1 MNAILP
7 RTNTM
12 AVISLIFGIICWF
25 ALPFLGA
32 IVAIVTGHLARGEI
46 ARAPAGTID
55 GDGMALA
62 GVILGWLHLALFV
75 LLIAFAILFLGGVAF
90 FTHWFH

>member
-1 MNAILP
+1 MNTPLP
-7 RTNTM
+7 RTSTM

-32 IVAIVTGHLARGEI
+32 IIAIVTGHLARGEI
-46 ARAPAGTID
+46 ARAPAGAIE
-55 GDGMALA
+55 GGGMALA
-62 GVILGWLHLALFV
+62 GMILGWLHLALFV
-75 LLIAFAILFLGGVAF
+75 LLIAIAFLFLGGVAF